1 MNPKTIAIQTAFRS
15 NHPKSRL
22 GAVLV
27 INNKI
32 ISARSNLAAPGS
44 TGICAEQN
52 VLRQLPREAYRGNGI
67 LYVARI
73 TRDGVLA
80 LACPC
85 ERCQAF
91 IRNRKIL
98 KVFYTTNSGGWNIM
112 E

>member
-1 MNPKTIAIQTAFRS
+1 MNPKMLAIQTAFRS
-15 NHPKSRL
+15 KHPKSRL

-27 INNKI
+27 VGGKI
-32 ISARSNLAAPGS
+32 ISARPNLPAPGS
-44 TGICAEQN
+44 MGICAEQN
-52 VLRQLPREAYRGNGI
+52 VLRQLPREAYCGNRI

-91 IRNRKIL
+91 IRNKKIL
-98 KVFYTTNSGGWNIM
+98 KVFHTTNEGGWKKM